1 MGAILSASCQT
12 INQSIKQSKKLSDK
26 QSINQAIKQVSLMR
40 KPQYAI
46 GVVGD
51 GNGVYEFSLYTKRVL
66 AGLVGS

>member
-12 INQSIKQSKKLSDK
+12 SSQTSNQQTAKHEIKERLDDAANPKTPS
-26 QSINQAIKQVSLMR
+26 VSLKM
-40 KPQYAI
+40 
-46 GVVGD
+46 